1 MNALTR
7 YDEAKRALAQ
17 VRTAAQAKDIRDKA
31 AALAAYAKAAMDNE
45 LACWAAEIRVR
56 AERKLGAILLET
68 EKAKAG
74 RPRKIGSG
82 AEPIFKTLKQLGI
95 DKKVSMAAQKLARIP
110 ERRFEAYIK
119 ECLLAGEPPR
129 SAWLLAGGGRRS
141 KLAVHH
147 SSKTAEHYTPPEVIE
162 LVRACFGGEIDLDPC
177 SNSIQQPNVPA
188 RRHIAKSEN
197 GLAQPWSGNV
207 YVNPPYGD
215 EIIAWVEKCVTEYQ
229 EGRADA
235 IILLTPARTDTFWWH
250 ALRDFPVCFWRG
262 RLQFVGNDD
271 PAPFPSALFWLSEQ
285 PADIFAATF
294 AEAGTTYIRYPQ
306 AGSA

>member
-1 MNALTR
+1 MSALTK
-7 YDEAKRALAQ
+7 YSEAKRALAA
-17 VRTAAQAKDIRDKA
+17 VRTARDAKTIRDQA
-31 AALAAYAKAAMDNE
+31 TALQVYAKQALDAE
-45 LACWAAEIRVR
+45 LECWAAEIRLR
-56 AERKLGAILLET
+56 SERKLGEILVET

-74 RPRKIGSG
+74 RPTKIGRASR
-82 AEPIFKTLKQLGI
+82 PILPTLKELGI
-95 DKKVSMAAQKLARIP
+95 TKDLSAAAQKLARIP

-147 SSKTAEHYTPPEVIE
+147 SSKSAEHYTPPEVIG

-177 SNSIQQPNVPA
+177 SNSIERPNVPA
-188 RRHIAKSEN
+188 RRHIVKTEN

-215 EIIAWVEKCVTEYQ
+215 EIVAWVEKCITEYQ

-271 PAPFPSALFWLSEQ
+271 PAPFPSALFWLSEH